1 MNELLREIFGWLGYL
16 ERGGVQLQLLVLLAL
31 WLALR
36 LPGVRRW
43 QASHPAVFAPLLAGA
58 AALLIS
64 LGLWGTSGL
73 LRSLALLW
81 MGWTLL
87 GWVQRQLPRWLPTHQ
102 VHALMSRLVRP
113 GYLVLALLWL
123 IDQLDSVQDV
133 AVITVGQLFG
143 VEITLGKVCSSLV
156 VLYLLLIGSGPPS
169 ALVAWLLQRLIGM
182 SEGSRKALELVLR
195 YALVGIGIAAV
206 GYHLG
211 FNGTALLAI
220 AGGLSVGLGF
230 GIKEVFSNF
239 ISGLWLLF
247 EGSVRPGEVLMID
260 GDPCEVRRL
269 GLRATLLWRDRDNAE
284 LLIPNQTF
292 FTDTAT
298 TYTATDRMRRSQ
310 VSVGAAYRHA
320 PAEVI
325 ALLEATALTVP
336 RVLRQ
341 PPPKALLLGYGDSAI
356 NYALRFWIANPMDNV
371 GICSEVNQ
379 AIWTAFAEK
388 GIEIPYPQQVQ
399 HWPSLATPPA
409 APSQRP
415 PASGPSA

>member
-1 MNELLREIFGWLGYL
+1 MNELLLEIIGWLGYL
-16 ERGGVQLQLLVLLAL
+16 VRPGVQLQLLLLLAV
-31 WLALR
+31 WLTLQ
-36 LPGVRRW
+36 LPRVRRW
-43 QASHPAVFAPLLAGA
+43 QAAAAVRLAPPLAAA

-64 LGLWGTSGL
+64 LGLPWLGLPAGL

-81 MGWTLL
+81 L
-87 GWVQRQLPRWLPTHQ
+87 GWLLLAWLQHWLPRWLPPYQ
-102 VHALMSRLVRP
+102 VSSLMTRLLRP
-113 GYLVLALLWL
+113 GYLVLSLLWL
-123 IDQLDSVQDV
+123 INQLDSVQDV
-133 AVITVGQLFG
+133 AVIGVGRLFG

-169 ALVAWLLQRLIGM
+169 ALVAWLLQRLIGL
-182 SEGSRKALELVLR
+182 SEGSRKALELLLR
-195 YALVGIGIAAV
+195 YVLVGIGMAAV
-206 GYHLG
+206 GHYLG
-211 FNGTALLAI
+211 FNATALVAI

-239 ISGLWLLF
+239 VSGLWLLF

-310 VSVGAAYRHA
+310 VSVGAAYRHD
-320 PAEVI
+320 PTQVI

-336 RVLRQ
+336 RVLHQ
-341 PPPKALLLGYGDSAI
+341 PAPKALLLNYGDSAI

-379 AIWTAFAEK
+379 AIWTAFARE
-388 GIEIPYPQQVQ
+388 GIEIPFPQQVQ
-399 HWPSLATPPA
+399 HVVDDPP
-409 APSQRP
+409 PQP
-415 PASGPSA
+415 QGQPPSAPRT